1 MPAPGDCPRIEDWQ
15 EMLADAAAPEQ
26 WQAYERHLE
35 SCPQCQARLDRGV
48 PAEEPLVRLGR
59 QLGDPTQTPADPALE
74 LCLRRLRDTREGDE
88 TGERPTEL
96 YFLGPADRP
105 DLLGTLGEYEVSG
118 VIGQGGMG
126 VVLKAFDTALRR
138 VVAIKVMAAAL
149 AGSATARR
157 RFIREAQAAAAVC
170 HDHIVTVHAVREA
183 EGGLPYLVMHYVA
196 GESLQARLDR
206 VGPLEV
212 EAVVQIGLQTALG
225 LAAAHAQ
232 GLIHRDVK
240 PANLL
245 LENGLSRVKISD
257 FGLARMANDV
267 RLTQS
272 GMLMGTP
279 EYAAPEQA
287 RGEAADHRC
296 DLFSLGCVLYAA
308 CAGHSPFRAATPL
321 EALRRV
327 TDQQPRPLR
336 SLNPAVPVW
345 LEALILRLLEKDPA
359 GRFQSAA
366 EVASLLEGYLAHL
379 RQPVA
384 VAAPRLPRSPLVG
397 LVGREAARSSLWKW
411 LLAAGGAVGLI
422 VLLGLIANEKG
433 LIAKEKGRADAEMQA
448 AVDQEVERRLQQ
460 TRQARRA
467 AAPKDGLV
475 CLIVNKNS
483 GRCLSVADQWDNP
496 GARVVQGP
504 TPERAAAA
512 ERWALIAVGD
522 AFRVR
527 NERSGKVLEIGSA
540 NMKEGAL
547 AIHWDDL
554 VDRANQH
561 WTFEPVEGGYW
572 LRVGHSKLVLAIG
585 EGAGDEGVPAVQW
598 PSIPDVLDQVWELR
612 LVGP

>member
-1 MPAPGDCPRIEDWQ
+1 MPAPRDCPRIEDWH
-15 EMLADAAAPEQ
+15 ELLGADTAPER
-26 WQAYERHLE
+26 WRDYERHLE
-35 SCPQCQARLDRGV
+35 TCPYCQDRLDRGV
-48 PAEEPLVRLGR
+48 GPEEPLARLGR
-59 QLGDPTQTPADPALE
+59 QMGDPTLTPADPALR
-74 LCLRRLRDTREGDE
+74 LCLRRLLDSRGTDDASGTRAE
-88 TGERPTEL
+88 EL
-96 YFLGPADRP
+96 YFLRPADRA
-105 DLLGTLGEYEVSG
+105 DLLGTLGEYEVSE

-149 AGSATARR
+149 AGSAVARR

-170 HDHIVTVHAVREA
+170 HDHVVTVHAVREA
-183 EGGLPYLVMHYVA
+183 EGGLPYLVMQYVV

-206 VGPLEV
+206 LGPLEV

-287 RGEAADHRC
+287 RGEEADHRC

-345 LEALILRLLEKDPA
+345 LEALIMRLLAKDPA
-359 GRFQSAA
+359 ARYQSAA
-366 EVASLLEGYLAHL
+366 EVAALLEGYLAHL
-379 RQPVA
+379 RQPAA
-384 VAAPRLPRSPLVG
+384 VAAPRLPRGPLGG
-397 LVGREAARSSLWKW
+397 LGSKGAKSFLWKW
-411 LLAAGGAVGLI
+411 LLAACGAVGL
-422 VLLGLIANEKG
+422 VLLLALIADRG
-433 LIAKEKGRADAEMQA
+433 LLPGGFGPGRDPGGAPRADSP
-448 AVDQEVERRLQQ
+448 AVV
-460 TRQARRA
+460 
-467 AAPKDGLV
+467 PKDGMV
-475 CLIVNKNS
+475 CLLVNKNS
-483 GRCLSVADQWDNP
+483 GRCLSVADKWDDP
-496 GARVVQGP
+496 GAWVVQGP
-504 TPERAAAA
+504 TPDRADAA
-512 ERWALIAVGD
+512 ERWVLIGAGA
-522 AFRVR
+522 AFRLR

-540 NMKEGAL
+540 NAEQGAV

-554 VDRANQH
+554 VRRANQH
-561 WTFEPVEGGYW
+561 WTFEPVEGGYL
-572 LRVGHSKLVLAIG
+572 LRAGHSKLVLAIG
-585 EGAGDEGVPAVQW
+585 EGVRDEGAAAVQW
-598 PSIPDVLDQVWELR
+598 QYIPGVLDQVWELR
-612 LVGP
+612 RVGLSK